1 MDQMKFYSLK
11 DKKHVMIDLD
21 KITLRTLKNGR
32 KAGEAVDPETDNK
45 LFKFLSKDD
54 VKLLEG
60 LA

>member
-32 KAGEAVDPETDNK
+32 KAGEAVDPETGNK

-60 LA
+60 

>member
-1 MDQMKFYSLK
+1 MKFYSLK

-32 KAGEAVDPETDNK
+32 KAGEAVDPETGNK

-54 VKLLEG
+54 AKLLEG
-60 LA
+60 

>member
-11 DKKHVMIDLD
+11 DKKHVWVDTD

-32 KAGEAVDPETDNK
+32 KAGEAVDPETGTK
-45 LFKFLSKDD
+45 LFKFLSKED

-60 LA
+60 